1 MLRTEDNNMRKILAA
16 VLAVVLMTGALLSA
30 AADTVIDPKA
40 ERGIVL
46 QEVGLNET
54 PEGVSPTTGRTLA
67 YLPQFEGF
75 AGLAITGRY
84 LPMLVQIGND
94 SGGVG
99 ERAPWGVSF
108 GDIFYE
114 TPLTRNEATRMTVVF
129 SDLIP
134 DSVGYVRS
142 ARVGHVWIREE
153 WDGGFLYYGQ
163 QEVDGSDVKAEFRK
177 TGATEKRVLFS
188 GTAGGTAWKH
198 LYTTR
203 KRLKSPYNMD
213 ANVAAM
219 SELVPES
226 HVAPNH
232 AFRFTDEAPQGDEAG
247 YVFVSWGDGAA
258 NYASRLVYREEWGGY
273 IRNVGQD
280 RSVWYADRDAEEGAI
295 AFANVIVQFTR
306 VEYNHNNKLEPVAYV
321 IGENGAS
328 AQGNADFFMGG
339 VHVQGYWKRDAMDA
353 RTVYYGPDGQEIEL
367 QRGRT
372 LIIIFPDDGEDGKSV
387 SYR

>member
-1 MLRTEDNNMRKILAA
+1 MEEYSMRKVMTAMLALM
-16 VLAVVLMTGALLSA
+16 LAVGGIVPALA
-30 AADTVIDPKA
+30 ETFIDPKA
-40 ERGIVL
+40 ERNITL
-46 QEVGLNET
+46 QPVGLNEAA
-54 PEGVSPTTGRTLA
+54 EDVSPTTGRTLSA
-67 YLPQFEGF
+67 LPKPEGF

-84 LPMLVQIGND
+84 MPMLVQIGND

-99 ERAPWGVSF
+99 DRAPWGITYA
-108 GDIFYE
+108 DIIYE
-114 TPLTRNEATRMTVVF
+114 SPLTRNEATRMTAVF

-163 QEVDGSDVKAEFRK
+163 QEVEGSDVKTEFRR
-177 TGATEKRVLFS
+177 TGASQKGVLFS

-198 LYTTR
+198 LYTAR

-219 SELVPES
+219 SELIPES

-232 AFRFTDEAPQGDEAG
+232 AFRFTDAAPEGDSG
-247 YVFVSWGDGAA
+247 KYVYVDWGSGAPK
-258 NYASRLVYREEWGGY
+258 YASRLVYREEWGGY
-273 IRNVGQD
+273 IRNVGED
-280 RSVWYADRDAEEGAI
+280 RSVWYADRDAAEGAV

-306 VEYNHNNKLEPVAYV
+306 VDYNHNSKLEPVVYV
-321 IGENGAS
+321 IGEDGMPAE
-328 AQGNADFFMGG
+328 GNADFFMRG
-339 VHVQGYWKRDAMDA
+339 VHVQGCWRRESMDS
-353 RTVYYGPDGQEIEL
+353 RTVFYGPDGEEIEL

-387 SYR
+387 SYK

>member
-1 MLRTEDNNMRKILAA
+1 MRKVIS
-16 VLAVVLMTGALLSA
+16 ALLALLLTCCAMGA
-30 AADTVIDPKA
+30 AGETVIDPKA
-40 ERGIVL
+40 ERGIMMKN
-46 QEVGLNET
+46 VGLNEIM
-54 PEGVSPTTGRTLA
+54 EGISPTTGRSLATLA
-67 YLPQFEGF
+67 APDGF
-75 AGLAITGRY
+75 AGLAVTGRY

-99 ERAPWGVSF
+99 DRAPWGISY

-163 QEVDGSDVKAEFRK
+163 QEVEGSDVKAEFRRS
-177 TGATEKRVLFS
+177 GATDKGVLFS

-198 LYTTR
+198 LYTAR

-219 SELVPES
+219 SRLVPQE

-232 AFRFTDEAPQGDEAG
+232 AFRFTDAKAQGDPAQ
-247 YVFVSWGDGAA
+247 YVFVDWGSGAS

-280 RSVWYADRDAEEGAI
+280 RSVWYADRDAIEGAV

-306 VEYNHNNKLEPVAYV
+306 VDYNHNNKLEPIVYV
-321 IGENGAS
+321 IGEDGAP
-328 AQGNADFFMGG
+328 AQGNADFFMNG
-339 VHVQGYWKRDAMDA
+339 VHIAGCWKRDAMQS
-353 RTVYYGPDGQEIEL
+353 RTVYYGPDGEEIEL

-372 LIIIFPDDGEDGKSV
+372 LIIIFPDDGEAGKNV

>member
-1 MLRTEDNNMRKILAA
+1 MRKLT
-16 VLAVVLMTGALLSA
+16 AVVLILLLMMTSVQAE
-30 AADTVIDPKA
+30 TMIDPRA

-67 YLPQFEGF
+67 YLPKFEGF

-99 ERAPWGVSF
+99 DRAPWGVTY

-114 TPLTRNEATRMTVVF
+114 TPLTRNESTRMTVVF

-142 ARVGHVWIREE
+142 ARVGQVWIREE

-163 QEVDGSDVKAEFRK
+163 QEVEGSDVKAEFRK
-177 TGATEKRVLFS
+177 YGAVDKGVLFS

-198 LYTTR
+198 LYTAR

-219 SELVPES
+219 SEMVPES

-232 AFRFTDEAPQGDEAG
+232 AFRFTDVLPEGDAAD
-247 YVFVSWGDGAA
+247 YVYVNWGDGAS

-280 RSVWYADRDAEEGAI
+280 RSVWYADRDAAEGAI

-306 VEYNHNNKLEPVAYV
+306 VAYNHNNKLEPIVYV
-321 IGENGAS
+321 VGEDGAP
-328 AQGNADFFMGG
+328 AEGNADFFMGG
-339 VHVQGYWKRDAMDA
+339 VHVSGYWKRDGMSS

-387 SYR
+387 SYK

>member
-1 MLRTEDNNMRKILAA
+1 MRRMLAA
-16 VLAVVLMTGALLSA
+16 VLLLLLAAGLMPAG
-30 AADTVIDPKA
+30 ADTLIDPTA
-40 ERGIVL
+40 DRGITL
-46 QEVGLNET
+46 AEAGLNET
-54 PEGVSPTTGRTLA
+54 PEGYSPTTGRRLA
-67 YLPQFEGF
+67 FLLAPQGF
-75 AGLAITGRY
+75 AGLAVTGRY

-99 ERAPWGVSF
+99 DRAPWGITYA
-108 GDIFYE
+108 DIIYE
-114 TPLTRNEATRMTVVF
+114 MPLTRSEATRMTAVF

-142 ARVGHVWIREE
+142 ARVGHVWLREE

-163 QEVDGSDVKAEFRK
+163 QEVKGSDVKAEFRK
-177 TGATEKRVLFS
+177 TGADDKGVLFS

-198 LYTTR
+198 LYTAR

-219 SELVPES
+219 SELVPDS

-232 AFRFTDEAPQGDEAG
+232 AFRFTDEFPDGDAAVQ
-247 YVFVSWGDGAA
+247 VFVNWGKGSS
-258 NYASRLVYREEWGGY
+258 NYSSRLVYREEWQGY
-273 IRNVGQD
+273 IRNAGPD
-280 RSVWYADRDAEEGAI
+280 KADWYADRDGVDSAI

-306 VEYNHNNKLEPVAYV
+306 VEYNHNNKLEPIVYV
-321 IGENGAS
+321 IGEDGAP

-339 VHVQGYWKRDAMDA
+339 VHVAGYWKRDSMSS

-372 LIIIFPDDGEDGKSV
+372 LIIIFPDDGEDGRSV
-387 SYR
+387 SYK

>member
-1 MLRTEDNNMRKILAA
+1 MRKLL
-16 VLAVVLMTGALLSA
+16 VMLTVMLLVTGAALA
-30 AADTVIDPKA
+30 ETVLDPR
-40 ERGIVL
+40 EQRGIVPGAT
-46 QEVGLNET
+46 GLNET
-54 PEGVSPTTGRTLA
+54 EEGISPTTGRTLA
-67 YLPQFEGF
+67 SLYAPEGF

-99 ERAPWGVSF
+99 ERAPWGVTYA
-108 GDIFYE
+108 DIMYE
-114 TPLTRNEATRMTVVF
+114 MPLTRNESTRMTAVF

-142 ARVGHVWIREE
+142 ARVGHVWLREE

-177 TGATEKRVLFS
+177 TGANSKGVLFS

-198 LYTTR
+198 LYTAR

-219 SELVPES
+219 SEMVPES

-232 AFRFTDEAPQGDEAG
+232 AFRFTDEAPEGDAATQ
-247 YVFVSWGDGAA
+247 VFVDWGSSASS
-258 NYASRLVYREEWGGY
+258 YASRLVYREEWQGY

-280 RSVWYADRDAEEGAI
+280 KSVWYADRDGVDSALS
-295 AFANVIVQFTR
+295 FANVIVQFTR
-306 VEYNHNNKLEPVAYV
+306 VEYNHNNKLEPIVYV
-321 IGENGAS
+321 IGEDGAP
-328 AQGNADFFMGG
+328 AEGNADFFMAGK
-339 VHVQGYWKRDAMDA
+339 HISGYWRRESMSS
-353 RTVYYGPDGQEIEL
+353 RTVYYGPDGEEIEL

-372 LIIIFPDDGEDGKSV
+372 LIIIFPDDGEAGKSV
-387 SYR
+387 SYK

>member
-1 MLRTEDNNMRKILAA
+1 MQKVMAAILTVLLLAGMLM
-16 VLAVVLMTGALLSA
+16 SA
-30 AADTVIDPKA
+30 EAQTVIDPTA
-40 ERGIVL
+40 ERGIEL
-46 QEVGLNET
+46 QSVGLNEV
-54 PEGVSPTTGRTLA
+54 PEGISPTTGRTLSR
-67 YLPQFEGF
+67 LPQFEGF
-75 AGLAITGRY
+75 AGLAVTGRY

-99 ERAPWGVSF
+99 ERAPWGVSY

-163 QEVDGSDVKAEFRK
+163 QEVDGSDVKAEFRR
-177 TGATEKRVLFS
+177 TGATGKGVLFS

-203 KRLKSPYNMD
+203 RRLKSPYNMD

-232 AFRFTDEAPQGDEAG
+232 AFRFTDETPEGDPG
-247 YVFVSWGDGAA
+247 RYIYVNWGSGAS
-258 NYASRLVYREEWGGY
+258 NYASRLVYREEWNGY
-273 IRNVGQD
+273 IRNVGRD
-280 RSVWYADRDAEEGAI
+280 RSVWYADRDSAEGAI

-306 VEYNHNNKLEPVAYV
+306 VEYNHNNKLEPVVYV
-321 IGENGAS
+321 IGEDGAP
-328 AQGNADFFMGG
+328 AQGNADFFMDG
-339 VHVQGYWKRDAMDA
+339 VHVQGCWRRESMNS
-353 RTVYYGPDGQEIEL
+353 RTVYYGPDGNEIEL

-372 LIIIFPDDGEDGKSV
+372 LIIIFPDDGTAGKSV
-387 SYR
+387 SYE

>member
-1 MLRTEDNNMRKILAA
+1 MRKLMAALLAM
-16 VLAVVLMTGALLSA
+16 LLMTGMIAPA
-30 AADTVIDPKA
+30 AAETFIDPKA
-40 ERGIVL
+40 ERGITL
-46 QEVGLNET
+46 QPAGENEA

-67 YLPQFEGF
+67 TLAKPEGF

-94 SGGVG
+94 AGGVG
-99 ERAPWGVSF
+99 ERAPWGITYADVM
-108 GDIFYE
+108 YE
-114 TPLTRNEATRMTVVF
+114 TPLTRNEATRMTAVF

-163 QEVDGSDVKAEFRK
+163 QEVPGSDVKAEFRK
-177 TGATEKRVLFS
+177 TGASDKGVLFS

-198 LYTTR
+198 LYSAR

-219 SELVPES
+219 SRQVPQE
-226 HVAPNH
+226 HVPVNH
-232 AFRFTDEAPQGDEAG
+232 TWLFTDEAPEGDTAK
-247 YVFVSWGDGAA
+247 YVYVDWGDGAA
-258 NYASRLVYREEWGGY
+258 SYASRLVYRDEWQGY

-280 RSVWYADRDAEEGAI
+280 RSVWYADRDGIDSAI
-295 AFANVIVQFTR
+295 AFANVIVQFTK
-306 VEYNHNNKLEPVAYV
+306 VEYNHNSKLEPVAHV
-321 IGENGAS
+321 IGEDGAP
-328 AQGNADFFMGG
+328 AEGNADFFMAGK
-339 VHVQGYWKRDAMDA
+339 HISGYWKREGMNS
-353 RTVYYGPDGQEIEL
+353 RTVYYGADGEEIEL

-387 SYR
+387 SYK